1 MEEAAKMHY
10 KLCDYKEQNNSGY
23 FWKPSNIPSI
33 RFLVK
38 EGNAQCEATNPQE
51 NLWVDILSLH
61 FYKSMSYI
69 FTKLSFYYTKNKW
82 LGNYLPKDMPSL
94 FLELSSTM

>member
-51 NLWVDILSLH
+51 NLWVDIPSLH
-61 FYKSMSYI
+61 FYKSFI
-69 FTKLSFYYTKNKW
+69 LLNELHFYKTFILLHQK
-82 LGNYLPKDMPSL
+82 
-94 FLELSSTM
+94 